1 MSTPIKIVS
10 QFAHL
15 IENGQSLSSA
25 KIGEKTLEMMQMLAK
40 NPSLVPTWQALK
52 ETLQALYNSLDDEQ
66 VVLSEPLEGQ
76 VTKALTQLISR
87 N

>member
-1 MSTPIKIVS
+1 MSTPTKIVS

-15 IENGQSLSSA
+15 IENGQSLSSEV
-25 KIGEKTLEMMQMLAK
+25 IGEKTLEMMQMLAK

-52 ETLQALYNSLDDEQ
+52 ETLQAIYNSLDDEH
-66 VVLSEPLEGQ
+66 VMLAEPIEGQ